1 MLSTQVNMHQSMHNN
16 AARHMPLRSPSIMMS
31 TTEHN
36 NDFESSSSEFEA
48 QNTMM
53 TEKEEKKK
61 FTLNKDVMNHED
73 TSASTRKDNNTE
85 NDSLKMTSMKMMAA
99 TAAFAL
105 AFTPINDADAA
116 MSGGRMGGSF
126 RAPRQTMSRPAMR
139 SSSSSYNRG
148 YSSGYGSRSSMML
161 APSMG
166 MGYGYGSAYAT
177 PYYGGAGVMAISR
190 GPSVFD
196 LLFVG
201 GLVFAVSQIFTK
213 SSTDSMSSSVD
224 TLGDWT
230 SRSSAS
236 ALGPGTSI
244 VQLSVALEVS
254 NRDDSNSILSVL
266 KRLSETANTDSR
278 VGIQNVSSQVALEV
292 LRRRSS
298 IVSANSSTKHYNN
311 REQALREFNSRSIQE
326 RSKFESE
333 TVNKYGG
340 VDYGS
345 SSSSKAIGGSTGSTG
360 DQATMAVIT
369 LVLAIDGDSTKL
381 NKINSMSDVEQALR
395 QIAADSKVSDCLQ
408 EAEILWTPEDRVE
421 TLSVRD
427 VISDYPELRS
437 I

>member
-1 MLSTQVNMHQSMHNN
+1 MLSTQVNIRQSMHNN
-16 AARHMPLRSPSIMMS
+16 AARHMPLRPPPIMMS
-31 TTEHN
+31 KTEHN
-36 NDFESSSSEFEA
+36 TDLFESSSSEFEA
-48 QNTMM
+48 QNVMM

-61 FTLNKDVMNHED
+61 SMLNKDAND
-73 TSASTRKDNNTE
+73 TQNN
-85 NDSLKMTSMKMMAA
+85 SLKMTSMQTMAA
-99 TAAFAL
+99 AAAFAL
-105 AFTPINDADAA
+105 AFTPINDANAA

-126 RAPRQTMSRPAMR
+126 RAPRQSMSRPAPMR

-166 MGYGYGSAYAT
+166 YGYGSAYAT
-177 PYYGGAGVMAISR
+177 PYYGGAGVMAVSR
-190 GPSVFD
+190 GPSFID

-201 GLVFAVSQIFTK
+201 GLIYAGSQIFFR

-224 TLGDWT
+224 TLGDW
-230 SRSSAS
+230 SSSSSAS
-236 ALGPGTSI
+236 ALGPGTSL

-266 KRLSETANTDSR
+266 DRLSQTAKTDTR
-278 VGIQNVSSQVALEV
+278 VGIQNLSSQIALEI

-298 IVSANSSTKHYNN
+298 IVSANTSTKHFNN
-311 REQALREFNSRSIQE
+311 REKALREFNNRSIQE

-333 TVNKYGG
+333 IVSKYGG

-345 SSSSKAIGGSTGSTG
+345 SSLSKTIGGSTGSTSSTG

-381 NKINSMSDVEQALR
+381 NKINSVSDVEQALR
-395 QIAADSKVSDCLQ
+395 QIAADSKVGDCLQ
-408 EAEILWTPEDRVE
+408 SAEILWTPEDRVE
-421 TLSVRD
+421 TLSTRD
-427 VISDYPELRS
+427 VIADYPELRS